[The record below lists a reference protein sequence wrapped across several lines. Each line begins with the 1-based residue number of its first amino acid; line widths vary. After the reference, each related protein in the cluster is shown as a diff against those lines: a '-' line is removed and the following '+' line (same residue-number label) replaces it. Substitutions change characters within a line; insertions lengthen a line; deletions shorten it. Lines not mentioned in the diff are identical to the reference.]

1 MLGVGGPA
9 QAFDSNGG
17 WDFVPILIA
26 ALGLLLL
33 RFGTRV
39 RITPIVVLVVVLL
52 APLYRAA
59 ADAAGFPLMV
69 LVTLVVAGFV
79 ATSPP
84 FRQAF
89 RTRPPDV

>member
-9 QAFDSNGG
+9 QAFDQNGG

-26 ALGLLLL
+26 AAGLLLL
-33 RFGTRV
+33 RFGLRV
-39 RITPIVVLVVVLL
+39 RITPIVVLVTVLL
-52 APLYRAA
+52 GPLYRAA

-69 LVTLVVAGFV
+69 LVTLVVVGFV
-79 ATSPP
+79 AASPP

>member
-39 RITPIVVLVVVLL
+39 RITPIVVLL